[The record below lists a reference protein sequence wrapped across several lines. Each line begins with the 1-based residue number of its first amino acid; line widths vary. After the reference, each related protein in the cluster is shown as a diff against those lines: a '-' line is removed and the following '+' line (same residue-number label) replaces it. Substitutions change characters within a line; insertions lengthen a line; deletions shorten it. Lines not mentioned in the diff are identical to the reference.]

1 VNTTLKTQ
9 EDLYNLC
16 WQALERCKP
25 YQAEVLVISNNNA
38 LTRFANNTIHQNVSE
53 INTTLSLRIL
63 VDKRIGAAS
72 TNRVDGAG
80 LSELADRA
88 RHNAQTGPEDPQF
101 PGFLQDAVYPQITAL
116 DPPTAELSPTYRAEQ
131 VRIVC
136 LLAAEED
143 LNAFGAF
150 SNGTNQVAVANTSGI
165 FACHASTHAEFQ
177 IVAMG
182 PDSSG
187 HAHACAWRVSDIPV
201 EALAREA
208 IYKAR
213 LGRNPREISPGE
225 YSVLLDPYA
234 TQDLIA
240 MLNTHGMGAQTVLEG
255 RSWMNG
261 HMGQKVMDNQINIWD
276 DGLDLAGIPVPFDY
290 EGVPKQRVDIVKAGV
305 AIAPVYD
312 RRTARQAG
320 VSSTGHALHPSAQSF
335 SPIASN
341 LFLASGEPNTDE
353 MIRTTQRG
361 LYITRFWYTRQVHP
375 RGCVA
380 TGMTRDGVFWIE
392 NGEIVYPVKNLR
404 FTQSYVEALS
414 SVESIGRETRLLVS
428 DYTGTACRV
437 PAVRLAR
444 FNFTGVTA

>member
-1 VNTTLKTQ
+1 VSATLKTQ
-9 EDLYNLC
+9 EDLFNLC
-16 WQALERCKP
+16 RKALEGCKP
-25 YQAEVLVISNNNA
+25 YQAEVLVVSTNNA

-53 INTTLSLRIL
+53 DNTTLSLRIL
-63 VDKRIGAAS
+63 VGRHIGAAS
-72 TNRVDGAG
+72 TNRVDSVG
-80 LSELADRA
+80 LSELAERA
-88 RHNAQTGPEDPQF
+88 RQNAQTGPEDLNF
-101 PGFLQDAVYPQITAL
+101 PGFLENATYPAITAL
-116 DPPTAELSPTYRAEQ
+116 DPASAELSPRYRAEQ

-136 LLAAEED
+136 NLAAEED

-150 SNGTNQVAVANTSGI
+150 SNGTSQVVVANTFGI
-165 FACHASTHAEFQ
+165 YAWHVSTHAEFQ
-177 IVAMG
+177 TVIMG

-187 HAHACAWRVSDIPV
+187 HARACAWRVADIAV

-208 IYKAR
+208 IHKAK
-213 LGRNPREISPGE
+213 LGRSPRELPPGE

-234 TQDLIA
+234 TQDLLA
-240 MLNTHGMGAQTVLEG
+240 MLNTHGMGAQAVLEG

-261 HMGQKVMDNQINIWD
+261 HIGEKIMASQINIWD
-276 DGLDLAGIPVPFDY
+276 DGLDLAGIPAPFDY

-320 VSSTGHALHPSAQSF
+320 LSSTGHALHPSVHALG
-335 SPIASN
+335 PIASN
-341 LFLASGEPNTDE
+341 LFLASGESGIDE
-353 MIRTTQRG
+353 MIRTTRRG

-392 NGEIVYPVKNLR
+392 NGEIAYPVKNLR
-404 FTQSYVEALS
+404 FTQSYVEALNG
-414 SVESIGRETRLLVS
+414 VEAIGRETRLLVTE
-428 DYTGTACRV
+428 YGNIACRV
-437 PAVRLAR
+437 PAIKLAR